1 MAKIPFSKL
10 DIKINTQIDKVSYV
24 NTKNENY
31 EIEVR
36 CYLPIEEKMELISTI
51 LNKSVDDN
59 GYYNPVRLQ
68 IFTAV
73 EMMYAYTNL
82 TFSAKQKENVFKLY
96 DQLIS
101 SGLFEQIVS
110 KIPNK
115 EWESIQTALTTII
128 TNIYTYKNSIAGIL
142 DILTTE
148 DYTNLQLD
156 ATKIQKLL
164 GDPENMEFLREV
176 LTKLG

>member
-10 DIKINTQIDKVSYV
+10 DIKINTQIDKVSYA

-73 EMMYAYTNL
+73 EMMYVYTNL
-82 TFSAKQKENVFKLY
+82 TFSTKQKENVFKLY

-128 TNIYTYKNSIAGIL
+128 TNIYTYKNSMAGIL

-164 GDPENMEFLREV
+164 GDPENMEFLKDV

>member
-10 DIKINTQIDKVSYV
+10 DIKINTQIDKVSYS

-128 TNIYTYKNSIAGIL
+128 TNIYTYKNSMAGIL

-164 GDPENMEFLREV
+164 GDPENMEFLKDV

>member
-115 EWESIQTALTTII
+115 EWESIQTALSTII